1 MGVAS
6 IQSASPYSSVYNT
19 SPVAASGYNPY
30 GTGVVNDDGNTGGG
44 FGGFST
50 DFSSISSMAANAAG
64 GGFAGYK
71 LGAKMNADMKSIFNS
86 GNGFKGALGGV
97 KNTAITGLKGAG
109 LSALVSAGVSAVAN
123 GVGVATGKV
132 DSSEAV
138 SNVVKDGIGGAVGG
152 LTGVTAAGLASF
164 IPVKGVM
171 GTVLTVGAGAVGGV
185 IGGRLASKMT
195 EGF

>member
-30 GTGVVNDDGNTGGG
+30 GDTVISDDTNTGG
-44 FGGFST
+44 GGFST
-50 DFSSISSMAANAAG
+50 DFNSISSMAAHAAG
-64 GGFAGYK
+64 GGFTGFK
-71 LGAKMNADMKSIFNS
+71 LGAKMGTDMKSIFNS

>member
-1 MGVAS
+1 MGSLA
-6 IQSASPYSSVYNT
+6 IQSVSNYNYT
-19 SPVAASGYNPY
+19 SPVQAAAYNPY
-30 GTGVVNDDGNTGGG
+30 GDTVISDDSNTDGGG

-50 DFSSISSMAANAAG
+50 DFSSISSMASHAAG
-64 GGFAGYK
+64 GGFAAYK
-71 LGAKMNADMKSIFNS
+71 LGGQMNGNMRSIF
-86 GNGFKGALGGV
+86 GNGFKGALGGI
-97 KNTAITGLKGAG
+97 KNTAITGVKGAG

-132 DSSEAV
+132 ESSEAI
-138 SNVVKDGIGGAVGG
+138 SNVGKDAIGGAVGG

-171 GTVLTVGAGAVGGV
+171 GTILTVGAGAVGGV
-185 IGGRLASKMT
+185 VGGQLANKLT

>member
-1 MGVAS
+1 MGSISAVSPAAYNYNVNNNQAVA
-6 IQSASPYSSVYNT
+6 PSS
-19 SPVAASGYNPY
+19 YNPY
-30 GTGVVNDDGNTGGG
+30 GQSVISDDTNTGGG

-50 DFSSISSMAANAAG
+50 DFTSISSMASHAAG
-64 GGFAGYK
+64 GGFAAYK
-71 LGAKMNADMKSIFNS
+71 LGAQMNGNMKSIF
-86 GNGFKGALGGV
+86 GNGFKGALTGV
-97 KNTAITGLKGAG
+97 KNTAVTGLKGAG

-123 GVGVATGKV
+123 GVGVATGKI

-138 SNVVKDGIGGAVGG
+138 SNVGKDAIGGAVGG

-171 GTVLTVGAGAVGGV
+171 GTILTVGAGAVGGV
-185 IGGRLASKMT
+185 VGGRLASKLT

>member
-1 MGVAS
+1 MS
-6 IQSASPYSSVYNT
+6 INAVSPAAYQYNVQTVSNNNAFNPYSAV
-19 SPVAASGYNPY
+19 VA
-30 GTGVVNDDGNTGGG
+30 DDSNTGGT

-50 DFSSISSMAANAAG
+50 DFTSISSMASHAAG

-71 LGAKMNADMKSIFNS
+71 LGAQMNADMKSIF

-132 DSSEAV
+132 DSSQAV
-138 SNVVKDGIGGAVGG
+138 TNVVKDGIGGAVGG

-171 GTVLTVGAGAVGGV
+171 GTILTVGAGAVGGV
-185 IGGRLASKMT
+185 IGGRLASKLT

>member
-1 MGVAS
+1 MA
-6 IQSASPYSSVYNT
+6 IQSVSPAAYQYNVQNVT
-19 SPVAASGYNPY
+19 PANYNPY
-30 GTGVVNDDGNTGGG
+30 GTGVVADDSNTGGG

-50 DFSSISSMAANAAG
+50 DFTSISSMAANAAG

-71 LGAKMNADMKSIFNS
+71 LGAKMGTDMKSIFNS

-123 GVGVATGKV
+123 GVGVATGKI

-138 SNVVKDGIGGAVGG
+138 SNVGKDAIGGAVGG

-171 GTVLTVGAGAVGGV
+171 GTILTVGAGAVGGV
-185 IGGRLASKMT
+185 IGGRLASKLT